1 MSNNKNASAEN
12 TSEAQPEEEMTFVSH
27 LVELRDRLLRVV
39 LAVVILFLSLFYFAN
54 DLYTLLAGP
63 LTRHLP
69 EGSTMIAIDVASPF
83 LTPFKLTLVLSI
95 FLCMPY
101 ILHQIWRFVAPG
113 LYQNERR
120 MAMPLLFASTVL
132 FYLGMAFAYFV
143 VFPLVFKFFT
153 GVTPENVAVMT
164 DISKYLDFVLTL
176 FFAFGFS
183 FEIPIITV
191 VLVWMGVT
199 TPEKLRAKRSYV
211 IVGAFVVGMLLTPP
225 DVISQTLLAI
235 PMWLLFELGIIFSR
249 FYMPKRDDEDDFY
262 YEDELEENDIGG
274 AVATPSSSGTATAS
288 SAAATAAEPEP
299 EQAADYERM
308 SEEEMDDELD
318 RIDDEMD
325 AMDDEIDSEGPA
337 DTGDDKDDSTSTDKE
352 NNDDNK

>member
-12 TSEAQPEEEMTFVSH
+12 TSEAPPEEEMTFVSH
-27 LVELRDRLLRVV
+27 LVELRDRLLRIVLVV
-39 LAVVILFLSLFYFAN
+39 VAIFLSLFYFAN

-95 FLCMPY
+95 FLCMPF

-120 MAMPLLFASTVL
+120 MAMPLLFSSVAL
-132 FYLGMAFAYFV
+132 FYSGMVFAYFV
-143 VFPLVFKFFT
+143 VFPLVFGFFT
-153 GVTPENVAVMT
+153 SITPENVAVMT

-176 FFAFGFS
+176 FFAFGLAFQ
-183 FEIPIITV
+183 IPIVAV
-191 VLVWMGVT
+191 VLVWTGAT

-211 IVGAFVVGMLLTPP
+211 IVGAFVLGMLLTPP

-235 PMWLLFELGIIFSR
+235 PMWLLFEVGIIFSR
-249 FYMPKRDDEDDFY
+249 MYVPKRDEEDDFY
-262 YEDELEENDIGG
+262 YEEEPEENDIVG
-274 AVATPSSSGTATAS
+274 AAVVNPASDSPATSSSADTAV
-288 SAAATAAEPEP
+288 EPELV
-299 EQAADYERM
+299 EDYERM

-325 AMDDEIDSEGPA
+325 ALDEEIGKEDDTTSGGPE
-337 DTGDDKDDSTSTDKE
+337 DESTKSDKEDKDE
-352 NNDDNK
+352 NK